1 MKNLNKNIMPNHEKI
16 AYLYRHIRLD
26 KNEPFY
32 VGIGND
38 IKGKYSRAYIN
49 YGRNNIWKN
58 IINKTPYKVDILLDN
73 LSWEEA
79 CEKEK
84 EFIKLYGRIDLKTG
98 ILSNMTD
105 GGDGTIGYKR
115 NKKLNNDALWY
126 KAIKIYQYDL
136 EGNFIKEWKST
147 AEVCKKLNLDRGH
160 VCSVLKGNK
169 YMVKGYMFRYEKY
182 DKIEPCSSYK
192 YKPVFQYDLTDNFIK
207 EWKSTS
213 EAENYLNKVGIYS
226 VLTGKTKTCA
236 GYKWYRNKI

>member
-1 MKNLNKNIMPNHEKI
+1 M
-16 AYLYRHIRLD
+16 AYIYRHIRLD

-32 VGIGND
+32 IGIGND
-38 IKGKYSRAYIN
+38 NSYKRAYYKYDRN
-49 YGRNNIWKN
+49 YIWKN
-58 IINKTPYKVDILLDN
+58 ITNKTKYKVEIILDD

-84 EFIKLYGRIDLKTG
+84 EFISLYGRKDLKKGPLANLT
-98 ILSNMTD
+98 S

-115 NKKLNNDALWY
+115 SKKLNHDALWY

-147 AEVCKKLNLDRGH
+147 AEACKELKLDRGH

-182 DKIEPCSSYK
+182 DKIKPCSSYR
-192 YKPVFQYDLTDNFIK
+192 YKPVFQYDLEGNFIK
-207 EWKSTS
+207 EWKSTA
-213 EAENYLNKVGIYS
+213 EAEKFLNKVGIYS
-226 VLTGKTKTCA
+226 VLTGKTKTCG
-236 GYKWYRNKI
+236 GYKWYRNKL

>member
-1 MKNLNKNIMPNHEKI
+1 M

-32 VGIGND
+32 IGIGD
-38 IKGKYSRAYIN
+38 DDGGKYTRAYIN
-49 YGRNNIWKN
+49 YGRNKIWKN
-58 IINKTPYKVDILLDN
+58 IISKTKYDIEIILDN
-73 LSWEEA
+73 LSWGEA
-79 CEKEK
+79 CNKEK
-84 EFIKLYGRIDLKTG
+84 EFIKLYGRINLKTG

-115 NKKLNNDALWY
+115 SKKLNNDALWY
-126 KAIKIYQYDL
+126 KAIKVYQYDL

-169 YMVKGYMFRYEKY
+169 HMVKGYMFRYEKY
-182 DKIEPCSSYK
+182 SKIEPCSSYK
-192 YKPVFQYDLTDNFIK
+192 YKPVFQYDLQGNFIR
-207 EWKSTS
+207 EWKSTK
-213 EAENYLNKVGIYS
+213 EAEKTLNKVGIYS
-226 VLTGKTKTCA
+226 VLIGKSKTCC